1 MKKFLL
7 LFVFLPCLMVSCSS
21 DDEESTKANEQNLVG
36 VWQETFYW
44 DRSDWHT
51 WGFVTPPVW
60 EFKSDR
66 TYNYYTS
73 LSMYQSSQPESSGTW
88 SISDK
93 YLTTGDHARKYSF
106 SEDKQTFTWENVAI
120 LKRYK

>member
-1 MKKFLL
+1 MKNLLLLAFLL
-7 LFVFLPCLMVSCSS
+7 PFAFTSCSS
-21 DDEESTKANEQNLVG
+21 DDEDVNTNEKSLVG

-73 LSMYQSSQPESSGTW
+73 LSKYQSSQPESSGTW

-106 SEDKQTFTWENVAI
+106 SEDKQTFTWEKVAI

>member
-1 MKKFLL
+1 MKKFLF
-7 LFVFLPCLMVSCSS
+7 LFAFLPFFMVSCSS
-21 DDEESTKANEQNLVG
+21 DDEESTNANEQNLVG
-36 VWQETFYW
+36 VWQESFYW
-44 DRSDWHT
+44 NRTDWHT

-60 EFKSDR
+60 EFKADKN
-66 TYNYYTS
+66 YNYYTS
-73 LSMYQSSQPESSGTW
+73 LTKYQSNQPESSGTW

>member
-1 MKKFLL
+1 MKKLL
-7 LFVFLPCLMVSCSS
+7 LFALMLPLVFTSCSS
-21 DDEESTKANEQNLVG
+21 DDEDANINEQTIIG

-44 DRSDWHT
+44 DRTDWHT

-60 EFKSDR
+60 EFKTDK

-73 LSMYQSSQPESSGTW
+73 LSKYQDNQPESSGTW

-93 YLTTGDHARKYSF
+93 YITTGDHARKYSF
-106 SEDKQTFTWENVAI
+106 SDDKQTLTWEKVAI
-120 LKRYK
+120 LKRFK

>member
-1 MKKFLL
+1 MKKLL
-7 LFVFLPCLMVSCSS
+7 LFALMLPLVFTSCSS
-21 DDEESTKANEQNLVG
+21 DDEDANINEQTIIG

-44 DRSDWHT
+44 DRTDWHT

-60 EFKSDR
+60 EFKTDK

-73 LSMYQSSQPESSGTW
+73 LSKYQDNQPESSGTW

-93 YLTTGDHARKYSF
+93 YITTGDHARKYSF
-106 SEDKQTFTWENVAI
+106 SDDKQTLTWENVAI
-120 LKRYK
+120 LKRFK

>member
-1 MKKFLL
+1 MKKLL
-7 LFVFLPCLMVSCSS
+7 LFALMLPLVFPSCSS
-21 DDEESTKANEQNLVG
+21 DDEDANINEQTIIG

-44 DRSDWHT
+44 DRTDWHT

-60 EFKSDR
+60 EFKTDK

-73 LSMYQSSQPESSGTW
+73 LSKYQDNQPESSGTW

-93 YLTTGDHARKYSF
+93 YITTGDHARKYSF
-106 SEDKQTFTWENVAI
+106 SDDKQTLTWENVAI
-120 LKRYK
+120 LKRFK